1 MSGAGQWPC
10 TDTVVE
16 RTALTST
23 WSRYNRSLQGPS
35 LVVAPQPAKDSSCPS
50 AGSSVLSGRGV
61 SPSTGASRRATA
73 MSLLPACSTRTTERV
88 TPAAGS
94 VVLAVPRRATAG
106 QAGAPLVRSPSWSW
120 KQCPAVVI
128 QVGQMRTPEQA
139 LS

>member
-1 MSGAGQWPC
+1 MSGAGQWPS
-10 TDTVVE
+10 TDTVVDS
-16 RTALTST
+16 TALTCT
-23 WSRYNRSLQGPS
+23 WPQYNWSLQGPS

-73 MSLLPACSTRTTERV
+73 MSLLPDCSTHTTERV

-94 VVLAVPRRATAG
+94 VVVAVPRRATAG
-106 QAGAPLVRSPSWSW
+106 WAGAPLVRSPSSSW
-120 KQCPAVVI
+120 KQCPAVMT
-128 QVGQMRTPEQA
+128 QVGEMRALEQA